1 MSGSRHILRLIPMSS
16 MQGKPLLAAVG
27 AAEGRPLVLGV
38 PYVDEDA
45 AVPAVEGILYGLGL
59 HVFRMLPVQPLAVGR
74 AEFSPLICPMFHHDQ
89 LAAAQAAEGTKRLSC
104 CPLGRRHFVLMA
116 MPVRIAPADSTAIL
130 LRNAVGYK
138 GFAADRAYCF
148 PLHCSLYLPVH
159 ADVELIRVFVVI
171 AEGLFYVEE
180 HVRPLAELMGEAEAH
195 VVPGA
200 FVFVGR
206 IEAARFVEGADILI
220 A

>member
-1 MSGSRHILRLIPMSS
+1 

-45 AVPAVEGILYGLGL
+45 AVPAVERILYRLGC
-59 HVFRMLPVQPLAVGR
+59 HVFRMLPVQPLAVRR
-74 AEFSPLICPMFHHDQ
+74 AEFPPLICPMLHHDQ
-89 LAAAQAAEGTKRLSC
+89 LAAAQAAEGTQRLPG
-104 CPLGRRHFVLMA
+104 CPLRRRRFVLMA
-116 MPVRIAPADSTAIL
+116 VPVRIAPADSAAIL

-159 ADVELIRVFVVI
+159 ADVELIRIFVVI
-171 AEGLFYVEE
+171 AEGLFHVEE
-180 HVRPLAELMGEAEAH
+180 HVRPLAELMGEAEAY
-195 VVPGA
+195 VVPGT
-200 FVFVGR
+200 FVFISRV
-206 IEAARFVEGADILI
+206 EAARIVEGADILI

>member
-45 AVPAVEGILYGLGL
+45 AVPAVEGILYGLGF

-74 AEFSPLICPMFHHDQ
+74 AEFPPLVCPMFHHDQ
-89 LAAAQAAEGTKRLSC
+89 LAAAQATEGTQRLSASQMRQWC
-104 CPLGRRHFVLMA
+104 FAFMA
-116 MPVRIAPADSTAIL
+116 VPVRIAPADGAAIL

-138 GFAADRAYCF
+138 RFAADRAYCF

-159 ADVELIRVFVVI
+159 ADVELIRVFVVV
-171 AEGLFYVEE
+171 AKGLFHVKE
-180 HVRPLAELMGEAEAH
+180 HVRPLAELM
-195 VVPGA
+195 
-200 FVFVGR
+200 
-206 IEAARFVEGADILI
+206 
-220 A
+220 

>member
-1 MSGSRHILRLIPMSS
+1 MKR
-16 MQGKPLLAAVG
+16 KPSLAAVG

-38 PYVDEDA
+38 PYVYEDA
-45 AVPAVEGILYGLGL
+45 AVPAVEGILYRLGF
-59 HVFRMLPVQPLAVGR
+59 HVFGMLPVQPLAVGR
-74 AEFSPLICPMFHHDQ
+74 AEFSPLIRPMFHHDQ
-89 LAAAQAAEGTKRLSC
+89 LAAAQAAEGTQRLPD
-104 CPLGRRHFVLMA
+104 CPLCRRRFVLMA
-116 MPVRIAPADSTAIL
+116 VPVRIASADGAAIL
-130 LRNAVGYK
+130 LRNAVGDK
-138 GFAADRAYCF
+138 RFAADRAYCF

-171 AEGLFYVEE
+171 AEGLFHVEE
-180 HVRPLAELMGEAEAH
+180 HIRPLAELVGETEAH

-206 IEAARFVEGADILI
+206 IKTARIVKGADILI